1 MMNDLIKKDF
11 IQDFGEAYHMF
22 GLPRLMGRIVG
33 LLLHEDDP
41 ISLDNI
47 SNDLNVS
54 KGPVSQIVK
63 RLRDHNQVK
72 RVWVPGDRKDYYK
85 ADPNIFQNS
94 FKSHMDMMH
103 HNLIIAQ
110 KYKTLLENKE
120 YVGSQAFGM
129 HINEMDV
136 FFQNVMKHYNK
147 LINAWEKINTH
158 KK

>member
-1 MMNDLIKKDF
+1 MNDLIKKDF

-33 LLLHEDDP
+33 LLLHADDP
-41 ISLDNI
+41 ISLDSI
-47 SNDLNVS
+47 SKDLDVS

-72 RVWVPGDRKDYYK
+72 RIWVPGDRKDYYQ
-85 ADPNIFQNS
+85 ADSNIFQNS
-94 FKSHMDMMH
+94 FKSHMNMMH
-103 HNLIIAQ
+103 NNLIIAQ
-110 KYKTLLENKE
+110 KYKTLLENNE
-120 YVGSQAFGM
+120 YVGSHAFIT
-129 HINEMDV
+129 HINEMDM

-147 LINAWEKINTH
+147 LIKDWDKIKLD

>member
-1 MMNDLIKKDF
+1 MNDLIKKDF

-41 ISLDNI
+41 ISLGSI
-47 SNDLNVS
+47 SKDLNVS

-72 RVWVPGDRKDYYK
+72 RVWVLGDRKDYYEV
-85 ADPNIFQNS
+85 DPNIFQNS
-94 FKSHMDMMH
+94 FKSHMNMMH
-103 HNLIIAQ
+103 NNLIIAQ
-110 KYKTLLENKE
+110 KYKTLLENKK
-120 YVGSQAFGM
+120 YVGSNAFKN

-147 LINAWEKINTH
+147 LIKDWDKIKID

>member
-1 MMNDLIKKDF
+1 MNDLIKKDF

-33 LLLHEDDP
+33 LLLHADKP
-41 ISLDNI
+41 TSLDSI
-47 SNDLNVS
+47 SKDLKVS

-72 RVWVPGDRKDYYK
+72 RVWIPGDRKDYYK
-85 ADPNIFQNS
+85 ADSNIFHNS
-94 FKSHMDMMH
+94 FKSHMNMMH
-103 HNLIIAQ
+103 NNLIIAQ
-110 KYKTLLENKE
+110 KYKNLLENKQ
-120 YVGSQAFGM
+120 YVGSQAFQT
-129 HINEMDV
+129 HINEMNV

-147 LINAWEKINTH
+147 LINEWEKIKID

>member
-1 MMNDLIKKDF
+1 MNDLIKKDF

-22 GLPRLMGRIVG
+22 GLPSLMGRIVG

-41 ISLDNI
+41 ISLDKI
-47 SNDLNVS
+47 SKDLNVS
-54 KGPVSQIVK
+54 KGPVSQIIK

-94 FKSHMDMMH
+94 FKSHMNMMH
-103 HNLIIAQ
+103 NNLIIAQ
-110 KYKTLLENKE
+110 KYKTLIENKQ
-120 YVGSQAFGM
+120 YAGSHAFKA
-129 HINEMDV
+129 HINQMDI

-147 LINAWEKINTH
+147 LINDWEKMKIN